1 MMSGPGVL
9 RSGEIINKED
19 GCNMQGLIGK
29 KIGMT
34 RIFNETGRVV
44 GVTVI
49 QVGSNVVEQIK
60 TEEND
65 GYSAVQLGFQEVEER
80 KVRKPQLGHFQK
92 LGSAPMKVLKE
103 FEMDCAEDANLKPGQ
118 ALGAEVFENVQFVN
132 ATGVSKGRGHAGTI
146 KKYNFQ
152 RGRESHGNT
161 NHRERGS
168 SGAGSYPARVMP
180 GLKMSGHMGACQVTT
195 RRLEVIGIDKEMGLV
210 FVKGS
215 VPGHRTGIVYL
226 KKFIKK

>member
-1 MMSGPGVL
+1 MYMAGWGCPAG
-9 RSGEIINKED
+9 IIKKRD

-49 QVGSNVVEQIK
+49 LAGKNVVEQVK
-60 TEEND
+60 TEEKD
-65 GYSAVQLGFQEVEER
+65 GYSAVQLGFGEVAER
-80 KVRKPQLGHFQK
+80 KVRKPQLGHFK
-92 LGSAPMKVLKE
+92 ALGTVPVKVLRE
-103 FEMDCAEDANLKPGQ
+103 FEPDCPEDAALKPGETV
-118 ALGAEVFENVQFVN
+118 GVEIFENVKFVN
-132 ATGVSKGRGHAGTI
+132 VTGISKGRGHAGTI

-161 NHRERGS
+161 NVRERGS
-168 SGAGSYPARVMP
+168 SGANSYPARVMP
-180 GLKMSGHMGACQVTT
+180 GLKMSGHMGAGQVTT
-195 RRLEVIGIDKEMGLV
+195 RRLEVVGIDKEAGLV

-215 VPGHRTGIVYL
+215 VPGCRTGIVCL
-226 KKFIKK
+226 KKFIEK

>member
-1 MMSGPGVL
+1 
-9 RSGEIINKED
+9 
-19 GCNMQGLIGK
+19 MQGLIGK

-49 QVGSNVVEQIK
+49 HVGNNVVEQIK

-65 GYSAVQLGFQEVEER
+65 GYSAVQLGFDEVAEK
-80 KVRKPQLGHFQK
+80 KVSKPQLGHFKK
-92 LGSAPMKVLKE
+92 LGSAPVRVLKE
-103 FEMDCAEDANLKPGQ
+103 FEMDCAEDAGLKPGQ
-118 ALGAEVFENVQFVN
+118 KLGAEVFEGVRFVN

-195 RRLEVIGIDKEMGLV
+195 RRLEVVGTDKDAGLV

-226 KKFIKK
+226 RKFIEK

>member
-1 MMSGPGVL
+1 
-9 RSGEIINKED
+9 
-19 GCNMQGLIGK
+19 
-29 KIGMT
+29 MT

-49 QVGSNVVEQIK
+49 LAGNNVVEQVK
-60 TEEND
+60 TVDND
-65 GYSAVQLGFQEVEER
+65 GYSAVQLGFGEVAEKR
-80 KVRKPQLGHFQK
+80 VRKPQAGHFKK

-103 FEMDCAEDANLKPGQ
+103 FELDCDADKELKPGQ
-118 ALGAEVFENVQFVN
+118 AIGVEVFEGVKFVN
-132 ATGVSKGRGHAGTI
+132 VTGVSKGRGHAGTI

-168 SGAGSYPARVMP
+168 SGAGSYPARVIP

-195 RRLEVIGIDKEMGLV
+195 RRLEVVGVDKEAGLV

-215 VPGHRTGIVYL
+215 VPGCRTGIVYL
-226 KKFIKK
+226 KKFIEK